1 MPLIRIANGPQFEAQ
16 PGETV
21 LAAALRSGVAL
32 DYSCRTG
39 RCSTCRCTIES
50 GESLALA
57 DESGL
62 EPADRAAG
70 AVLACVRTATSDL
83 VLGEVRLSDQSLP
96 AAQTLPCRLD
106 SLQRVAE
113 DVLIVRLRLPPS
125 VNFVFRPGQFIEL
138 IAPGG
143 QRRSYSLACAYAQD
157 LHLELHVRAVAG
169 GTLSDYW
176 FGRAQVNDLLRLHGP
191 LGSFVLRPDVACK
204 PLVFLA
210 TGTGIAPVKAM
221 VDSLTHWPQ
230 AQRPG
235 PVTVYWGGRTP
246 ADLYTDIAA
255 CAAVNRFVPVL
266 SRADDSWQGARG
278 YVQQALLDD
287 APDLSQLQVYACG
300 SSAMVRSAQQRL
312 LAAGLPA
319 KQFHADAFVCSAAA

>member
-1 MPLIRIANGPQFEAQ
+1 MKI
-16 PGETV
+16 
-21 LAAALRSGVAL
+21 LAT
-32 DYSCRTG
+32 DKY
-39 RCSTCRCTIES
+39 
-50 GESLALA
+50 
-57 DESGL
+57 
-62 EPADRAAG
+62 
-70 AVLACVRTATSDL
+70 
-83 VLGEVRLSDQSLP
+83 
-96 AAQTLPCRLD
+96 
-106 SLQRVAE
+106 
-113 DVLIVRLRLPPS
+113 
-125 VNFVFRPGQFIEL
+125 
-138 IAPGG
+138 
-143 QRRSYSLACAYAQD
+143 
-157 LHLELHVRAVAG
+157 VRAVAG

-319 KQFHADAFVCSAAA
+319 KQFHADAFVCTAAA